1 MAKVAVIIAPG
12 FEEGEALA
20 LVDIFR
26 RAEVACDM
34 VGLESQEVMGGHQIV
49 VRTDVTFDG
58 SLDDY
63 DMVVLPG
70 GYDGAA
76 ALRDHDG
83 FQEALKAADARG
95 AWVCAICAAPI
106 ALDRAGLL
114 DGRRYTCYPTTAAT
128 IEAPGSEWVDEIVY
142 VDGKRVYSQGP
153 GTTFAFAYALVEV
166 LGGDADKLR
175 QGMLYNKV
183 LGR

>member
-1 MAKVAVIIAPG
+1 MSSPPVHDVQVRILVV
-12 FEEGEALA
+12 EDHVALA
-20 LVDIFR
+20 NRIGEGLRDAGMAVD
-26 RAEVACDM
+26 
-34 VGLESQEVMGGHQIV
+34 V
-49 VRTDVTFDG
+49 V
-58 SLDDY
+58 
-63 DMVVLPG
+63 
-70 GYDGAA
+70 YDGAA

-114 DGRRYTCYPTTAAT
+114 DGRRYTCYPTTAAK
-128 IEAPGSEWVDEIVY
+128 IEAPDSEWVDEIVY